1 MSWPARCPLWAEA
14 DLTFSPRTAI
24 TLTFVA
30 FGILV
35 GAQIGAIPVL
45 KAQAGVDAF
54 TFGILAGLCTAAN
67 ILALALGGYTSRWF
81 DNRSVILF
89 ILPIALV
96 ALVASLM
103 VHSIW
108 TFGAT
113 FIVFNF
119 CLGTLDLFMNAEA
132 SFIEHELNKP
142 IFASFHAAVLYAI
155 GAAGLAG
162 GYIAVTYG
170 ALWSALLAVPIVALT
185 LWAVNAAIPHRKEDG
200 AKRASAAP
208 LPRKLLALIG
218 IIIGLDVACELACV
232 QWSGQLL
239 AEMQPSLA
247 QYSGLGVAFYGL
259 CNGTVRLVGDRL
271 RARFNDMTLVAISL
285 CIGILGFAV
294 LATGPSF
301 AISVIAFAVAGSGL
315 GLIFPCL
322 FSVAAKLAP
331 NSPAAAL
338 GFASGISGPP
348 RILLPMVLG
357 VLAQSYGLSA
367 IYIAAALA
375 ALIAVG
381 FTVWAAHEINL
392 AKP

>member
-1 MSWPARCPLWAEA
+1 M
-14 DLTFSPRTAI
+14 TFSPRTAI

-35 GAQIGAIPVL
+35 GAQVGAIPVL
-45 KAQAGVDAF
+45 KAQSGVDAF
-54 TFGILAGLCTAAN
+54 TFGILTGLCTAAN
-67 ILALALGGYTSRWF
+67 IAALALGGYIARWF
-81 DNRSVILF
+81 DHRSVILF
-89 ILPIALV
+89 ILPIAFV
-96 ALVASLM
+96 TLVASLM
-103 VHSIW
+103 VNSAW

-113 FIVFNF
+113 FIAFNF

-132 SFIEHELNKP
+132 SIVEHDANKP

-155 GAAGLAG
+155 GAGGLAG

-170 ALWSALLAVPIVALT
+170 ALWAALLAVPSVALA
-185 LWAVNAAIPHRKEDG
+185 LWAVNTAIPHRKEEV
-200 AKRASAAP
+200 AKRSSAAP

-259 CNGTVRLVGDRL
+259 CNGTVRLFGDRL
-271 RARFNDMTLVAISL
+271 RARFNDMTLVAVSL

-301 AISVIAFAVAGSGL
+301 AISVAAFAVAGSGL

-322 FSVAAKLAP
+322 FSVAAALAP
-331 NSPAAAL
+331 DSRAAAL
-338 GFASGISGPP
+338 GFASGVSGPP
-348 RILLPMVLG
+348 RIVLPMLLG

-367 IYIAAALA
+367 IYIAAAIA
-375 ALIAVG
+375 GLIAVG
-381 FTVWAAHEINL
+381 FTFWAAREIRFSTQ
-392 AKP
+392 